1 MTWDKAHHYPESIE
15 YEDISIA
22 LNEVD
27 SWIDI
32 FIAHDLS
39 KRHKSPTTASSGI
52 PMMWLVQQILPS
64 MEVLK
69 FILQAYEMG

>member
-1 MTWDKAHHYPESIE
+1 MTWDNADHYPESIE
-15 YEDISIA
+15 YKDISIA

-39 KRHKSPTTASSGI
+39 KRYKSPTTASSGT
-52 PMMWLVQQILPS
+52 PMMWLVQQSLPS

-69 FILQAYEMG
+69 FKLQAYEMS